1 MVSVHYHLAQGAF
14 VCTSASPLCD
24 GGGCEDAHGAL
35 VGAIGPGGTL
45 EVSEMVEGILVA
57 PPGIP
62 SLPAVHHGAAVP
74 PVDGTARVPAAE
86 LALGACV
93 PAPGVGRGVAMEA

>member
-1 MVSVHYHLAQGAF
+1 MISVHYHLAQGAF

-35 VGAIGPGGTL
+35 VGAIGPGVTL
-45 EVSEMVEGILVA
+45 EVSEMAEGILVA
-57 PPGIP
+57 TPGIP
-62 SLPAVHHGAAVP
+62 SFLVTPHGAAVP
-74 PVDGTARVPAAE
+74 PVGGTARVPAAE
-86 LALGACV
+86 SAQGAWV